1 MGREAFTVET
11 ATGPL
16 GGWSVGSGPPLLLLH
31 GGPGLSVSY
40 VDDLAD
46 ELASEFRVAAFQQ
59 RGLAPSTALGPF
71 TMAQAIEDVI
81 CVLDGLGWERALVVG
96 HSWGGHLAL
105 RLLAAHPQRLLGVLA
120 IDPVGV
126 VGVDGCMAAIGAE
139 LMARMPRE
147 ARERARDLDDRAMA
161 GQGTAEDFLEA
172 MRLMWPAYFAD
183 PQHVP
188 AMPEMSV
195 SIAAYSGL
203 IDQIA
208 ERTGEVAAQLG
219 QATVPLGVVA
229 GAASPLPW
237 GQAARATAEL
247 CPDAFL
253 DVVPNAG
260 HFVWLEAPGRV
271 REATLRLSAPI

>member
-1 MGREAFTVET
+1 MET

-59 RGLAPSTALGPF
+59 RGL
-71 TMAQAIEDVI
+71 
-81 CVLDGLGWERALVVG
+81 VVG

-105 RLLAAHPQRLLGVLA
+105 RLMAAHPVRLLGVLA

-183 PQHVP
+183 PQHAP

-203 IDQIA
+203 IDQLA
-208 ERTGEVAAQLG
+208 EGTAEVAAQLG
-219 QATVPLGVVA
+219 QAAVPLGIIA
-229 GAASPLPW
+229 GAASPIPW

-271 REATLRLSAPI
+271 REATLRLSAPT